1 MKHTSIISLALGAA
15 AVAGAAAAAATVL
28 ADAAQPAF
36 VTEWVPI
43 RTIQP
48 SPEDIMAAQATVEPL
63 SPTSNVKGAAF
74 DRVVQIWL
82 ENQEFK
88 NASVDPN
95 MQWLA
100 RQGILLT
107 NYFAVTHPSQP
118 NYAAAVCGD
127 TFGMDH
133 DEFVRFPANISTV
146 VDLLDTKGIS
156 WGEYQEHQPYAG
168 YEGFNFTESGE
179 DDYVRKH
186 NPLILF
192 DSVTNNASRI
202 RQIKN
207 FTSFAAD
214 LEARTLPQ
222 WSFLTPNMTND
233 AHDTNMTFSAKWT
246 RGFIEPLLK
255 NPYFMERTLLI
266 LTFDEGEVFANQN
279 RVFTVLMGGA
289 VPKALHGTTDNM
301 YYNLYSTI
309 STVSSNWGLPSLGR
323 WDCATNVFDL
333 VAAQTGYTNTNV
345 SLAGLYFN
353 DTYPGAVGR
362 FQYTAGW
369 WPAPN
374 TLARCVSGEGVLP
387 AVVDV
392 WGKTHGAY
400 NYTNVYPYNEPAG
413 VATGGVPAVGFMD
426 RDVEAGGEGE
436 AGVVSSSSSS
446 AAAASGTSV
455 GVAWWVAASVLAAGA
470 VFW

>member
-1 MKHTSIISLALGAA
+1 MKRSITTIISLALGAA
-15 AVAGAAAAAATVL
+15 TTVL
-28 ADAAQPAF
+28 GVEYAPQPAF
-36 VTEWVPI
+36 VTEWDPI
-43 RTIQP
+43 STIQP
-48 SPEDIMAAQATVEPL
+48 SPEEIVYAKIHAKPS
-63 SPTSNVKGAAF
+63 SPTSNVKGAVF

-146 VDLLDTKGIS
+146 VDLLDTKGIT

-168 YEGFNFTESGE
+168 YEGFNFTESSE

-192 DSVTNNASRI
+192 DSVANNASRI

-207 FTSFAAD
+207 FTSFAED

-266 LTFDEGEVFANQN
+266 LTFDEGEVFKNQN

-289 VPKALHGTTDNM
+289 VPKALHGTTDDM
-301 YYNLYSTI
+301 YYNLYSTL
-309 STVSSNWGLPSLGR
+309 STVSVNWGLPSLGR
-323 WDCATNVFDL
+323 WDCDANVFDL
-333 VAAQTGYTNTNV
+333 VAAQTGYTNTNI

-374 TLARCVSGEGVLP
+374 TLARCASGQGVLP
-387 AVVDV
+387 SVVET
-392 WGKTHGAY
+392 WGETKGAY
-400 NYTNVYPYNEPAG
+400 NYTNVYPYNEQAG

-426 RDVEAGGEGE
+426 RDFEEGGAGG
-436 AGVVSSSSSS
+436 AGKTKGGGAVSTTSSSS
-446 AAAASGTSV
+446 ASFGVSV
-455 GVAWWVAASVLAAGA
+455 GGAWLWFGKKKKL
-470 VFW
+470 